1 MAELTQEQ
9 KDVMWDQM
17 DMHTAYLKG
26 EMRGREHIENPISGG
41 LGDSY
46 DNSIFFITRMLD
58 EWNYIGERDVTKYL
72 AVLSVTTRKDLETQ
86 AAVNKQ
92 SREYLASTDW
102 YIIRKSDTGVAIPAD
117 ILTKRAEARVAVI
130 E

>member
-9 KDVMWDQM
+9 KDVMWNEM
-17 DMHTAYLKG
+17 DKHTAYLKG
-26 EMRGREHIENPISGG
+26 ESEDGK
-41 LGDSY
+41 SY
-46 DNSIFFITRMLD
+46 DFSIFYITKMLD
-58 EWNYIGERDVTKYL
+58 EWNYIGERDVTKYQ

-86 AAVNKQ
+86 AAVNKT

-102 YIIRKSDTGVAIPAD
+102 YIIRKSDTDVAVPAD